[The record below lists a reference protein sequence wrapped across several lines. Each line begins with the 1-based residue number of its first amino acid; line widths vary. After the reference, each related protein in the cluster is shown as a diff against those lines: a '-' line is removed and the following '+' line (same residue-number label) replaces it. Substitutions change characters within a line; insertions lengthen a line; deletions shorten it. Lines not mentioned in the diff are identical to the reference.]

1 MWCLGRAGNGV
12 ARAQAARGDAKK
24 KQIRAAEQDRPDVA
38 AARIA
43 WRAMQRSLDPA
54 KLVFIDETSAATNMA
69 RRYGRARRGERVVAA
84 VPYGHRK
91 TTTFVAGLRQDGL
104 IAPLVLDGA
113 MNGESF
119 LAYVRQFLVPCLRR
133 GDIVIMDNLSSHKS
147 RGVRDAIEAAGATL
161 LYLPP
166 YSPDFNPIEQAFAKL
181 KALLRKA
188 AARTVEA
195 LWDII
200 GVLMQAFRPDE
211 PANYFANSGYRQP

>member
-1 MWCLGRAGNGV
+1 
-12 ARAQAARGDAKK
+12 
-24 KQIRAAEQDRPDVA
+24 
-38 AARIA
+38 
-43 WRAMQRSLDPA
+43 
-54 KLVFIDETSAATNMA
+54 MA
-69 RRYGRARRGERVVAA
+69 RRYGRARRGERVLAA

-119 LAYVRQFLVPCLRR
+119 LVYVRQFLVPCLRR
-133 GDIVIMDNLSSHKS
+133 GDIVIMDNLSSHKI
-147 RGVRDAIEAAGATL
+147 RGVRDAIEAAGASL

-188 AARTVEA
+188 AARTVET
-195 LWDII
+195 LWDTI
-200 GVLMQAFRPDE
+200 GVLVQAFRPDE
-211 PANYFANSGYRQP
+211 PSNYFANSGYARP

>member
-1 MWCLGRAGNGV
+1 MWRLGGAGNRM
-12 ARAQAARGDAKK
+12 ARAQAARGDSKK

-147 RGVRDAIEAAGATL
+147 LGVRDSYRGCGCNAAVSAAL
-161 LYLPP
+161 
-166 YSPDFNPIEQAFAKL
+166 FARFQSDR
-181 KALLRKA
+181 AGIRKTESA
-188 AARTVEA
+188 SAQGSRAHGRCLV
-195 LWDII
+195 
-200 GVLMQAFRPDE
+200 GHH
-211 PANYFANSGYRQP
+211 

>member
-1 MWCLGRAGNGV
+1 MWRLGGAGNRM
-12 ARAQAARGDAKK
+12 ARAQAARGDSKK

-69 RRYGRARRGERVVAA
+69 RRYGRARRGERVLAP

-91 TTTFVAGLRQDGL
+91 TTTFVAGLRQEGL
-104 IAPLVLDGA
+104 IAPLVLGGA

-119 LAYVRQFLVPCLRR
+119 LAYVRRFLVPCLRR

-147 RGVRDAIEAAGATL
+147 RGVRDAIEAR
-161 LYLPP
+161 
-166 YSPDFNPIEQAFAKL
+166 
-181 KALLRKA
+181 RKSAESA
-188 AARTVEA
+188 AV
-195 LWDII
+195 
-200 GVLMQAFRPDE
+200 F
-211 PANYFANSGYRQP
+211 

>member
-1 MWCLGRAGNGV
+1 MWRLGGAGNRM
-12 ARAQAARGDAKK
+12 ARAQAARGDSKK

-133 GDIVIMDNLSSHKS
+133 GDIVIMDYLSSHKS

-166 YSPDFNPIEQAFAKL
+166 YSPDFNPIEQAFSKV
-181 KALLRKA
+181 KAHLRKA
-188 AARTVEA
+188 AEHTIPRLVRRIGRIASAFSPQECRNFFRHAGYVRT
-195 LWDII
+195 
-200 GVLMQAFRPDE
+200 
-211 PANYFANSGYRQP
+211 